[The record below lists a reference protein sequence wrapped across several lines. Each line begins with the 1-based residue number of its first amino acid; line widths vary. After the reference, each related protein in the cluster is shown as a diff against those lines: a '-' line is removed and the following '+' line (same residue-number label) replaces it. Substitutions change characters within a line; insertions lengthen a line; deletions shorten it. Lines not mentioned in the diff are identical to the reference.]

1 MEGGGE
7 IPVDEI
13 PLARGRGRGRGRPRV
28 HVVDDTFVEKAADHL
43 DHLRMDELVAR
54 FHSMHPPRFSGSE
67 GAEKAELWISEIE
80 ELFDLIEY
88 PSERR
93 LRLAVH
99 QLKDRAKMLW
109 STTLMTLDALRIVP
123 SWDIF
128 KLKFKENYCP
138 SSFYSSKASEF
149 HNLKQGD
156 MSVAD
161 YADTFYAMLRYAPH
175 VAASQVAVVESFIE
189 GLNDHLH
196 PFVSTG
202 KPLIYLEAVEIAK
215 KSEASLKRSG
225 NRAHTQHHHSERQQF
240 NQSGS
245 AYLRPRGNQFK
256 KYSYSSSSSGSSGNH
271 GGYRYSGP
279 YSDHCGG
286 KHSSNQCV
294 GVQGVCNVCG
304 QAGNFASVCP
314 SKTGKSAQAGSGAQ
328 SNRFPAASQSSHQPS
343 RPLHQTRGQGGP
355 QNQSPVRVFALTENE
370 AQAARGTFITGNCT
384 LCGFIARVLF
394 DIGASHS
401 FVSNAFVVSHDLR
414 TTSMNSNLSVA
425 TPMGKMIITD
435 NVMFNAVLFHDEN
448 VLYLNLIVLP
458 MHDFDCIVGMDVLTA
473 NRATVDCYRGI
484 VRFRPS
490 FAPKWNF
497 YGRGSQA
504 KIPVVSAIEIN
515 RLLDSGHESFL
526 VYDVDLSQDERRIS
540 DIPVVCEFPD
550 VFPEEIPGFP
560 PEREVEFSIEL
571 MPGTEPISRAP
582 YRLAPV
588 ELKELKEQLQDLL
601 SKCYIRPSSSPWG
614 APILFVKKKD
624 VRVRQED
631 VPKTAFRTRYGH
643 FEFLV
648 MPFGLTNDPAV
659 FMDLMNRISIEPKLI
674 QIVKSAQKTD
684 DRVLKSYELVSQ
696 GHQSGFSI
704 HSDDSLRL
712 NGRLQVKA
720 ERMRPGGL
728 LHSLEVPRWNWEH
741 VAMDFVTHFPRTSH
755 HFDAIWVIVDRLSKS
770 AHFIPYER
778 TYSYKKM
785 ARLYI
790 ENVMRLHGVP
800 VAIVLDRDP
809 RFTSKFW
816 TSFQKEMG
824 TRLAMSTAYHPQ
836 IDGQTERTIQT
847 LEDLLRAVV
856 MDFKDSWQDVLSL
869 VEFSY
874 NNSFQRMKAAQDRQA
889 SYANRR
895 RRPLEFQVGNFVFL
909 KISPFRGVVRFG
921 LRGKLSP
928 RFVGPYEIV
937 ERIGTCAYRLDLPQS
952 LSGIHDVFHVSM
964 LRKYEPDPSH
974 VIQPDEV
981 ELDPSLSYTEYPFCI
996 LDRKR

>member
-7 IPVDEI
+7 ILVDEI

-28 HVVDDTFVEKAADHL
+28 RVVDDIFVEQAADQL
-43 DHLRMDELVAR
+43 EQLRMDELVAR

-88 PSERR
+88 PLECR
-93 LRLAVH
+93 LRLDVH
-99 QLKDRAKMLW
+99 QLKDRAKMWW
-109 STTLMTLDALRIVP
+109 STTLMTLDAQRIVP

-128 KLKFKENYCP
+128 KLKFKESYCP
-138 SSFYSSKASEF
+138 PSFYSSKASEF

-156 MSVAD
+156 ISVAD

-202 KPLIYLEAVEIAK
+202 KPLNYLEAVEIAK
-215 KSEASLKRSG
+215 RAEASLKRSG
-225 NRAHTQHHHSERQQF
+225 NRVPTQHHQSGRQQISS
-240 NQSGS
+240 SGS
-245 AYLRPRGNQFK
+245 ASLRPRGKQFK
-256 KYSYSSSSSGSSGNH
+256 KPDSSSSSSGSSGNR

-279 YSDHCGG
+279 YCDHCG
-286 KHSSNQCV
+286 
-294 GVQGVCNVCG
+294 
-304 QAGNFASVCP
+304 
-314 SKTGKSAQAGSGAQ
+314 AQPGSGAQ
-328 SNRFPAASQSSHQPS
+328 SNRIPAASQSSHQPS
-343 RPLHQTRGQGGP
+343 RPSYQSRGQGGP
-355 QNQSPVRVFALTENE
+355 QNQSSVHVFALTEDE
-370 AQAARGTFITGNCT
+370 AQAAPGTVTSGNCT

-394 DIGASHS
+394 DTGASHS
-401 FVSNAFVVSHDLR
+401 FVSHAFVISHDLR

-425 TPMGKMIITD
+425 TPMSKMIITD
-435 NVMFNAVLFHDEN
+435 NVLFNAVLFHEEN

-504 KIPVVSAIEIN
+504 KNPLVSAIEMN
-515 RLLDSGHESFL
+515 RLLDSGHEGFL
-526 VYDVDLSQDERRIS
+526 VYAVDLSQDERRIY
-540 DIPVVCEFPD
+540 DILVVREFHD

-582 YRLAPV
+582 YRLAPA
-588 ELKELKEQLQDLL
+588 ELKELKEQLQDLW
-601 SKCYIRPSSSPWG
+601 SKGYIRPSSSPWG
-614 APILFVKKKD
+614 APILFVKKKYGTMRICTSVCSKID
-624 VRVRQED
+624 LRSMYHQVRVRQED

-643 FEFLV
+643 FEFLSEEEHAKHLRIV
-648 MPFGLTNDPAV
+648 LRILQKKQLYAKLSKCEFWLDRVVFLCHVISQHGISVDPSKVEAVLNWARPTNDYDCEIQYQPGKVNAIADALSRKVVDINLSSIHVSKLREDICTSGLDFQIQGNAV
-659 FMDLMNRISIEPKLI
+659 CVSQISVEPELI

-704 HSDDSLRL
+704 HSDDSLWL
-712 NGRLQVKA
+712 NGRWVVPDIPELRTAILKEAHCTRYSVHPEGRKMYHILLPQFLWKNMKKDVAEFVSRCMINQQVKA

-728 LHSLEVPRWNWEH
+728 LHNLEVPRWNWEH
-741 VAMDFVTHFPRTSH
+741 VAMDFVTHLPRTSR

-785 ARLYI
+785 AHLYI
-790 ENVMRLHGVP
+790 ENVVRLHGVP
-800 VAIVLDRDP
+800 VAIVSDRDP

-816 TSFQKEMG
+816 TRFQKKWV
-824 TRLAMSTAYHPQ
+824 H
-836 IDGQTERTIQT
+836 
-847 LEDLLRAVV
+847 DLR
-856 MDFKDSWQDVLSL
+856 
-869 VEFSY
+869 
-874 NNSFQRMKAAQDRQA
+874 
-889 SYANRR
+889 
-895 RRPLEFQVGNFVFL
+895 
-909 KISPFRGVVRFG
+909 
-921 LRGKLSP
+921 
-928 RFVGPYEIV
+928 
-937 ERIGTCAYRLDLPQS
+937 
-952 LSGIHDVFHVSM
+952 
-964 LRKYEPDPSH
+964 
-974 VIQPDEV
+974 
-981 ELDPSLSYTEYPFCI
+981 
-996 LDRKR
+996 

>member
-1 MEGGGE
+1 MERGGE

-28 HVVDDTFVEKAADHL
+28 RVVDDTFVEQAADNL
-43 DHLRMDELVAR
+43 DQLRMDELVAR

-80 ELFDLIEY
+80 EWFDLIKY
-88 PSERR
+88 PPECQ
-93 LRLAVH
+93 LRLVVH
-99 QLKDRAKMLW
+99 QLKDRAKMWW
-109 STTLMTLDALRIVP
+109 STTLMTLDAQRIVP

-128 KLKFKENYCP
+128 KLKFKESYCP
-138 SSFYSSKASEF
+138 PSFYSFKASEF

-175 VAASQVAVVESFIE
+175 VAVSQVAVVESFIE

-196 PFVSTG
+196 PFVST
-202 KPLIYLEAVEIAK
+202 
-215 KSEASLKRSG
+215 
-225 NRAHTQHHHSERQQF
+225 
-240 NQSGS
+240 
-245 AYLRPRGNQFK
+245 
-256 KYSYSSSSSGSSGNH
+256 
-271 GGYRYSGP
+271 
-279 YSDHCGG
+279 
-286 KHSSNQCV
+286 
-294 GVQGVCNVCG
+294 
-304 QAGNFASVCP
+304 
-314 SKTGKSAQAGSGAQ
+314 AQAGSGAQ
-328 SNRFPAASQSSHQPS
+328 SNRIPAASQSSHQPS
-343 RPLHQTRGQGGP
+343 RPSHQSRGQGGQ
-355 QNQSPVRVFALTENE
+355 QNQSSVHVFALTEDE
-370 AQAARGTFITGNCT
+370 AQAAPGTVITGNCT

-394 DIGASHS
+394 ATGASHS
-401 FVSNAFVVSHDLR
+401 FVSHAFVVSHDLC

-435 NVMFNAVLFHDEN
+435 NVLFNAILFHDEN
-448 VLYLNLIVLP
+448 VLYLNLIVLS
-458 MHDFDCIVGMDVLTA
+458 MHDFDCIVGVDVLTA

-504 KIPVVSAIEIN
+504 KIPLVSAIEMN
-515 RLLDSGHESFL
+515 RLLDSGHEGFL

-560 PEREVEFSIEL
+560 LEREVEFSIEL

-601 SKCYIRPSSSPWG
+601 SKAAIVFALKIWRHYLFGEQFYQPGKVNVIADALSRKVVDISLSSVHVSK
-614 APILFVKKKD
+614 L
-624 VRVRQED
+624 RED
-631 VPKTAFRTRYGH
+631 ICTS
-643 FEFLV
+643 
-648 MPFGLTNDPAV
+648 GLDFQIQGNV
-659 FMDLMNRISIEPKLI
+659 VCVSHISVEPELI

-684 DRVLKSYELVSQ
+684 DQVLKSYELVSQ

-712 NGRLQVKA
+712 NGRLVVPDIPELHTAILKESHCSRYSIHPGGRKMYHILRPQFWWKNMKKDMAEFVSRCMICQQVKA
-720 ERMRPGGL
+720 EQMRPGGL
-728 LHSLEVPRWNWEH
+728 LHSLEVPQWNWDH
-741 VAMDFVTHFPRTSH
+741 IAMDYVTHLPRTSR
-755 HFDAIWVIVDRLSKS
+755 HFDAIWVIVNRLSKS
-770 AHFIPYER
+770 THFIQYER

-790 ENVMRLHGVP
+790 ENVVRLHGVP
-800 VAIVLDRDP
+800 VAIVSDRDP

-836 IDGQTERTIQT
+836 TDGQTERTIQT
-847 LEDLLRAVV
+847 LEDLLRAAV
-856 MDFKDSWQDVLSL
+856 MDFKDSWQEALPL

-874 NNSFQRMKAAQDRQA
+874 NNSFQEMHDKVQLIRQRMKAAQDRQA

-895 RRPLEFQVGNFVFL
+895 RRPLEFQVGDFVFL
-909 KISPFRGVVRFG
+909 RISPFRGVVHFG
-921 LRGKLSP
+921 MRGKLSP

-974 VIQPDEV
+974 VILPDEV
-981 ELDPSLSYTEYPFCI
+981 ELDPSLSYTKYPVCI
-996 LDRKR
+996 LDRKDKVLRNKVIPLVRVQWSRHGVEESTWETEEKMRASYPYLFDS